1 MGLAFKKA
9 EKKQAKLR
17 LALTGPSGAGKTFSG
32 LLIAS
37 GMGSRIAVIDTENRS
52 AAKYAGELGIP
63 EFDVLEIEPPYT
75 IPKYTEAMK
84 AAIEAGYEVLLI
96 DSISHAWA
104 GEGGLLQKKEAL
116 DVRGGNSYT
125 NWAPVT
131 KEHEQFKSALLN
143 CPIHLIVT
151 MRSKQDYVL
160 ETNDKGKSAPRK
172 VGLAPIQRDGMEY
185 EFDLVLDVA
194 MDHNASVSKSRLR
207 SFDGRLFT
215 PEKKTGAE
223 LLAWL
228 NAGSPAAPAPTA
240 PPLQVHAPEPPKEAP
255 RMNGDGKRLI
265 TEKQRGRLFALLK
278 EHNKPPEEL
287 KKFLFDTLGSESTKD
302 IPMDDYEQVCA
313 WIEG

>member
-17 LALTGPSGAGKTFSG
+17 LALTGPSGAGKSFSG

-37 GMGSRIAVIDTENRS
+37 GMGKKIAVIDTENRS
-52 AAKYAGELGIP
+52 AAKYAGEPGIP
-63 EFDVLEIEPPYT
+63 DFDVLEIDPPYT
-75 IPKYTEAMK
+75 VQKYTDAMK
-84 AAIEAGYEVLLI
+84 AAVEAGYDVLLI

-131 KEHEQFKSALLN
+131 KDHEQFKSALLN

-194 MDHNASVSKSRLR
+194 MDHNASVSKSRIR
-207 SFDGRLFT
+207 AFDGRLFT
-215 PEKKTGAE
+215 ADKKTGSE

-228 NAGSPAAPAPTA
+228 NAGSAATPAAPALA
-240 PPLQVHAPEPPKEAP
+240 VHTPEVAKEAP
-255 RMNGDGKRLI
+255 RTNADGKRLI
-265 TEKQRGRLFALLK
+265 TEKQRGRLFAILK
-278 EHNKPPEEL
+278 EHNKPPADL
-287 KKFLFDTLGSESTKD
+287 KKFLFDTLGIESSSD

-313 WIEG
+313 WVEA

>member
-37 GMGSRIAVIDTENRS
+37 GMGKRIAVIDTENRS
-52 AAKYAGELGIP
+52 AAKYAGEPGIP
-63 EFDVLEIEPPYT
+63 DFDVVEIEPPYT
-75 IPKYTEAMK
+75 VQKYTEAMK

-215 PEKKTGAE
+215 PDKKTGHE

-228 NAGSPAAPAPTA
+228 NAGAAPAPTT
-240 PPLQVHAPEPPKEAP
+240 PLEVHAPEAPKEPP
-255 RMNGDGKRLI
+255 RTNADGKRLI
-265 TEKQRGRLFALLK
+265 TEKQRARLFALLK
-278 EHNKPPEEL
+278 QHNKAPEEL

-313 WIEG
+313 WVEG